1 MLTVKQIDAAKPKEK
16 AYRLADSGG
25 LFLFVPTSGKKVWR
39 MRYRF
44 DGKEKTLVIGPYPEI
59 GLTEARSKQSDAKM
73 KLLVGIDPAE
83 LKQVEKRQKPLQ
95 PGAVEDS
102 FGSIFNE
109 WHAHKS
115 AVWSIKY
122 AADIKTMFEDD
133 ILPTIGHLTMAEV
146 EPMVLLKV
154 IRLYE
159 ERGAMERADKA
170 RRRCGEV
177 FRYAIVT
184 GRAKYNPA
192 PDLVDAMKGYRKQ
205 NYPFLPMDQIHEFN
219 KALASYGGSVISKVA
234 TQILQYTALRTIELR
249 TMTWENIDFENAL
262 ITVDPEVMK
271 GRRLHVVPMS
281 RQVIDL
287 LIGLQP
293 ITGNYK
299 YVFVGRSDKNKY
311 ISENTILGV
320 IRRIGYEGR
329 TSGHGFR
336 HQFST
341 VLNEKHWNSDAIEAQ
356 LAHVNSAGTRGIYNH
371 AKYLDTRREMM
382 QWWADWIDG
391 DVI

>member
-1 MLTVKQIDAAKPKEK
+1 MLTVKQIDAAKPKDK
-16 AYRLADSGG
+16 AYRLADAGG
-25 LFLFVPTSGKKVWR
+25 LFLFVPPSGKKVWR

-44 DGKEKTLVIGPYPEI
+44 DGKEKTLVIGPYPEVS
-59 GLTEARSKQSDAKM
+59 LTEARSKQSEAKM
-73 KLLVGIDPAE
+73 KLLVDVDPGE
-83 LKQVEKRQKPLQ
+83 QKQAVKKQEKK
-95 PGAVEDS
+95 ATADT
-102 FGSIFNE
+102 FKDIFNE

-115 AVWSIKY
+115 KVWSIGY
-122 AADIKTMFEDD
+122 ADEIKSMFNDD
-133 ILPTIGHLTMAEV
+133 VLPLIGHLTMEEV

-159 ERGAMERADKA
+159 DRGAMERADKA

-192 PDLVDAMKGYRKQ
+192 PDLVDALKGYRKK
-205 NYPFLPMDQIHEFN
+205 NYPFLPMEQIHDFN
-219 KALASYGGSVISKVA
+219 KALVGYGGSIISKVA
-234 TQILQYTALRTIELR
+234 TQVLQYTALRTIELR
-249 TMTWENIDFENAL
+249 TLAWENIDFENMM
-262 ITVDPEVMK
+262 ISVDPSVMK

-281 RQVIDL
+281 KQVAEL
-287 LIGLQP
+287 LRGLQP
-293 ITGNYK
+293 ITGMYK
-299 YVFVGRSDKNKY
+299 YVFVGRNDKNKT

-329 TSGHGFR
+329 TCGHGFR

-356 LAHVNSAGTRGIYNH
+356 IAHVNGGGTRGIYNH
-371 AKYLDTRREMM
+371 AIYLDTRREMM

-391 DVI
+391 NVA